1 MHESIYHPHMA
12 PNLSLLQDREC
23 LCRSS
28 LEGTPIQ
35 THRTALSAPPSENMP
50 SAQWLLNLSAL
61 QELKVLIPLQL
72 GSPESKILMAR
83 EAI

>member
-1 MHESIYHPHMA
+1 MKAFIIRIWHQTFHS
-12 PNLSLLQDREC
+12 
-23 LCRSS
+23 CRTTNVSAEV
-28 LEGTPIQ
+28 LKEGTPIQ

-61 QELKVLIPLQL
+61 QELEVLIPLQL
-72 GSPESKILMAR
+72 GSPESKILTAR